1 MKPAIIVFPGSN
13 CDQDILH
20 SIKNIYGK
28 APKLIWYQ
36 ETIPNKTDLIII
48 PGGFSFGDYLRCG
61 AIAAKS
67 NIISQINKFVS
78 KGTRVLGICNGFQ
91 ILTEAGFLPG
101 MLLMNKNLKFI
112 CKNTH
117 LIVKNNT
124 SKFTNKFNKNE
135 TLQMPI
141 AHKVGNYFISKD
153 GLKSLISNNQII
165 LRYSNQKGICS
176 EIENPNGSTYNI
188 AGITN
193 KAGNVMGMMPH
204 PERFYNNKNKDFA
217 MKKIL
222 ESLLNDS

>member
-117 LIVKNNT
+117 LMVTNNT

>member
-1 MKPAIIVFPGSN
+1 
-13 CDQDILH
+13 
-20 SIKNIYGK
+20 
-28 APKLIWYQ
+28 
-36 ETIPNKTDLIII
+36 
-48 PGGFSFGDYLRCG
+48 
-61 AIAAKS
+61 
-67 NIISQINKFVS
+67 
-78 KGTRVLGICNGFQ
+78 
-91 ILTEAGFLPG
+91 
-101 MLLMNKNLKFI
+101 MNKNLKFI

-141 AHKVGNYFISKD
+141 AHKVGNYFISED
-153 GLKSLISNNQII
+153 GLKNLISNNQII

>member
-20 SIKNIYGK
+20 SIRNIYGK

-91 ILTEAGFLPG
+91 ILTEARLLPG

-141 AHKVGNYFISKD
+141 AHKVGNYFISED

-165 LRYSNQKGICS
+165 LRSPIKVFKRNR
-176 EIENPNGSTYNI
+176 NPNGSTYNI
-188 AGITN
+188 TGITN
-193 KAGNVMGMMPH
+193 KTGNVMGMMPH

-217 MKKIL
+217 MKNFRV
-222 ESLLNDS
+222 LLNDS